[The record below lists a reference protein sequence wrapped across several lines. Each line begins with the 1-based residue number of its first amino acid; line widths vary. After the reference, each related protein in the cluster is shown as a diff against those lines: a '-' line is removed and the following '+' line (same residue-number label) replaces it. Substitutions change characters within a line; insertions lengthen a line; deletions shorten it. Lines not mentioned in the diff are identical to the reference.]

1 VTRLAALAMGALLLA
16 GCGGGGDGALR
27 LFAASSLTEVFQQ
40 LAPKAQATFAGSDEL
55 AFQLEQGAK
64 ADVYAS
70 ASPKYPER
78 LYREKLVERP
88 RAFATN
94 SLVLIVPKG
103 NSGHVTDLGSL
114 MKPDIKL
121 VLGAE
126 GVPVGDYAR
135 KVLDRFCGSILQLQP
150 GKCPRARIVSEE
162 QDAKGV
168 VSKVALGEA
177 DAGLVYA
184 TDVKPVADKVRALE
198 IGRLFQPTVRYEI
211 AVLRG
216 AKHRDAAETFVALVT
231 GPRGRAALRN
241 HGFGLP

>member
-1 VTRLAALAMGALLLA
+1 MTRFAALTVGALLLT
-16 GCGGGGDGALR
+16 GCGGDGDGALR
-27 LFAASSLTEVFQQ
+27 LLAASSLTEVFQQ
-40 LAPKAQATFAGSDEL
+40 LEPKAKATFAGSDEL

-88 RAFATN
+88 RVFATN
-94 SLVLIVPKG
+94 SLVLIVPKDNPG
-103 NSGHVTDLGSL
+103 NVTDLGSL
-114 MKPDIKL
+114 MKPGVKL

-135 KVLDRFCGSILQLQP
+135 KVLDRFCRSILQPQP

-162 QDAKGV
+162 QDVKGV

-184 TDVKPVADKVRALE
+184 TDVKPVADKVSPLE
-198 IGRLFQPTVRYEI
+198 IGRLFQPTVRYEL
-211 AVLRG
+211 AVVRD
-216 AKHRDAAETFVALVT
+216 AKHRDAAEAFVALVT
-231 GPRGRAALRN
+231 DPRGRAALHA

>member
-1 VTRLAALAMGALLLA
+1 VTRLAALAVGALLLA
-16 GCGGGGDGALR
+16 GCGGGGDNALR

-40 LAPKAQATFAGSDEL
+40 LEPKAQATFAGSDEL

-78 LYREKLVERP
+78 LYGEKLLEHP
-88 RAFATN
+88 RVFATN
-94 SLVLIVPKG
+94 SLVLIVPKD
-103 NSGHVTDLGSL
+103 NPADVTDLGSL
-114 MKPDIKL
+114 MKPGVKL

-135 KVLDRFCGSILQLQP
+135 KVLDRFCESVLQPQP

-162 QDAKGV
+162 QDVKGV

-177 DAGLVYA
+177 EAGLVYA
-184 TDVKPVADKVRALE
+184 TDVKPVVHKVRALE
-198 IGRLFQPTVRYEI
+198 IGPLFQPTVRYEI
-211 AVLRG
+211 AVLRS
-216 AKHRDAAETFVALVT
+216 AKHKDAAEAFVALVT
-231 GPRGRAALRN
+231 GPQGRAALRAQ
-241 HGFGLP
+241 GFGLP